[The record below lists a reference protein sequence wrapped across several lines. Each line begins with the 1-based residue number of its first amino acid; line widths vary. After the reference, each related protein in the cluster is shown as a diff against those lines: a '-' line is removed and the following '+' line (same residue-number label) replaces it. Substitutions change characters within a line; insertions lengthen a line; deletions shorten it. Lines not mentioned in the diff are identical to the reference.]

1 MRRLSFLTGNYSSS
15 AHQYKQGFSSTVLN
29 FIKTKNSSV
38 LDDFRKIYKIN
49 SETSTFQ
56 NFVLHLEKNNKGR
69 SSLYRGMSISEVTD
83 ILRKEKFV
91 CPHSSKKD
99 SHYNI
104 PEHVIRNNSAIFGSF
119 SPSLV
124 TGGKYASST
133 TIVPSTGAITET
145 NFPPFFIN
153 PKELVATHE
162 ELYERYSK
170 RYESEEREQAGEFQ
184 GLTNVLDTAAT
195 NSEITMIRNFGKT
208 YVGLQMQDVRAI
220 HILTV
225 PGKVLSKWTSIKNPL
240 HEVSIENPGYKQR
253 VCSIKVGFAEHDTYL
268 KEEYEQ
274 VNKRNQLM
282 GLTPEGSRIITL
294 HEAKYIAK
302 SGLLEMLNS
311 MYEIDGETHVFSH
324 VPSDIRINDV
334 ESLCKHITE
343 TIESLPN
350 VKKKGPKIE
359 EITDEEPKEGPTLK

>member
-1 MRRLSFLTGNYSSS
+1 MRRLSFL
-15 AHQYKQGFSSTVLN
+15 AHSHHQQGFTKTVLN
-29 FIKTKNSSV
+29 CINSRGGSV
-38 LDDFRKIYKIN
+38 LHDFGKIYKVN
-49 SETSTFQ
+49 SETSTFK
-56 NFVLHLEKNNKGR
+56 NFVLHLEQNNQGR

-83 ILRKEKFV
+83 ILRKERFV
-91 CPHSSKKD
+91 CPQSSKKE

-104 PEHVIRNNSAIFGSF
+104 PEHVIRNNSAVFASF
-119 SPSLV
+119 TPSLV
-124 TGGKYASST
+124 TGGTYASSS

-145 NFPPFFIN
+145 NLPPFFIN

-170 RYESEEREQAGEFQ
+170 RFEIEEREQAGEFQ
-184 GLTNVLDTAAT
+184 GLTNVMETAAH

-208 YVGLQMQDVRAI
+208 YVGLEMQDVRAV

-225 PGKVLSKWTSIKNPL
+225 PGNVLCKWTSINNPL
-240 HEVSIENPGYKQR
+240 YEVSIENPGYKQR

-282 GLTPEGSRIITL
+282 GLTPEGSRVITM

-311 MYEIDGETHVFSH
+311 KYEIEGETHVFSH
-324 VPSDIRINDV
+324 VPSDIPINDV
-334 ESLCKHITE
+334 ASLCKHITE

-359 EITDEEPKEGPTLK
+359 EITDEQPKEGPTLK